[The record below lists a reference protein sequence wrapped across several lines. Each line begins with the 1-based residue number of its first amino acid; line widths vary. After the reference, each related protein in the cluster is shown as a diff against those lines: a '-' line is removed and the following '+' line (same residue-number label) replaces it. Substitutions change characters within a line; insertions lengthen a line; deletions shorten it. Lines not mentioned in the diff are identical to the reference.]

1 MTRFHLFAAALLLL
15 LTPLLMA
22 PSCSG
27 GSAGQTQ
34 APPPATLEALLCDYN
49 ANPLDIGQP
58 LQGSSVFVCE
68 VDAEEY
74 KVPGCEC
81 PPGVVIPGLLVAVEG
96 PLPEPANTE
105 DIADKCLES
114 AIRFK
119 YQLPE
124 EQYSV
129 IVYCAFQGYYSQG
142 PGGPQSFSWDVMD
155 EAL

>member
-1 MTRFHLFAAALLLL
+1 MTRFHLFAVALLLL

-22 PSCSG
+22 PDCGSG
-27 GSAGQTQ
+27 AGQTQ
-34 APPPATLEALLCDYN
+34 APPPATLEALLCDYGS
-49 ANPLDIGQP
+49 NPLGVGQP
-58 LQGSSVFVCE
+58 PNGAPLFVCE

-81 PPGVVIPGLLVAVEG
+81 PPGVVIPGLLVALEG
-96 PLPEPANTE
+96 ALPEPA
-105 DIADKCLES
+105 DIQKIADDCLEA

-119 YQLPE
+119 YQLSE

-129 IVYCAFQGYYSQG
+129 IVYCAYQGYYAQG

-155 EAL
+155 EEL